1 MSAINYGLTAH
12 PWLFHHFVAVLI
24 ALGRVVVSLIG
35 LLQLLKPLNPLKAK
49 QPTQTRVDAHVD
61 AHADTHIDG
70 HVDAPAD
77 APTPD
82 FTPFDQGARGVLYG
96 AQQLLTDWGFKLED
110 VKGEVHWY
118 HGNNDTNVPPH
129 QARYVA
135 QRLPGCVYEEYDADH
150 FTILDRLDEMLGGLV
165 P

>member
-24 ALGRVVVSLIG
+24 ASGRVVVSLIG
-35 LLQLLKPLNPLKAK
+35 LLQLLKPLNPLKAR
-49 QPTQTRVDAHVD
+49 QTTQTRVDAH
-61 AHADTHIDG
+61 ADTR
-70 HVDAPAD
+70 AR
-77 APTPD
+77 APTPE
-82 FTPFDQGARGVLYG
+82 FTPFDQGASGVLYG
-96 AQQLLTDWGFKLED
+96 AQQLLTDWGFRLED

-118 HGNNDTNVPPH
+118 HGNRDTNVPPH

-150 FTILDRLDEMLGGLV
+150 FTILNRLDEMLDGLV

>member
-12 PWLFHHFVAVLI
+12 PWLFHHFVAALI

-35 LLQLLKPLNPLKAK
+35 LLQLLKPLNPLKAG
-49 QPTQTRVDAHVD
+49 QTTRTHVD
-61 AHADTHIDG
+61 AHADNSVEDH
-70 HVDAPAD
+70 AD
-77 APTPD
+77 TRANAPTPD

-118 HGNNDTNVPPH
+118 HGNRDTNVPPH

-150 FTILDRLDEMLGGLV
+150 FTILDRLDEMLDGLV